1 MRYEMSNLNNKI
13 LTLIEMK
20 REGSYWDYKEKYHSN
35 NAKFIHDIICLAN
48 NLDNKDAYLIFGVSD
63 NGEVK
68 GISGDENR
76 KNQADIVDML
86 RNQKFA
92 GRVPPFV
99 KLETILYSDKEID
112 VLVIFKSN
120 QVPYYLEE
128 QFTRDKSKILPG
140 VIYTR
145 RQDSNTPIDGIASI
159 YEIEHL
165 WRRRFGLDL
174 LPFDK
179 LRNFI
184 KDKYLW
190 ENNSDGRY
198 YKPSPEFTFVE
209 VNDSEDRRR
218 DVFYA
223 YTQMNQSHYFKEYQ
237 FRYHQTILY
246 ESEMVVMDSG
256 RYMTSTPKLE
266 VLDLDIEQHS
276 ALNFLLYN
284 YYTRDSIE
292 WDIHKF
298 LFDSY
303 NHEAVISN
311 RRFLEVILIF
321 DNDDEKEEFNRY
333 LIENLSPLDI
343 EFIQEL
349 QIINNDDRINEITK
363 HEIEVS
369 KFFNRKLQEYRR
381 NLDIKN

>member
-1 MRYEMSNLNNKI
+1 MSNLNNKI
-13 LTLIEMK
+13 FSLIEMK
-20 REGSYWDYKEKYHSN
+20 REGSYWDYKEKYHYN

-68 GISGDENR
+68 GIAGDENK
-76 KNQADIVDML
+76 KNQADIIDLL

-92 GRVPPFV
+92 GRIPPFV
-99 KLETILYSDKEID
+99 KLETILYFDKEID
-112 VLVIFKSN
+112 VLIIFNSN

-128 QFTRDKSKILPG
+128 QFVRDKTKILPG

-145 RQDSNTPIDGIASI
+145 RQDSNTPIDSIASI

-174 LPFDK
+174 SPFDK

-184 KDKYLW
+184 KDKHLW
-190 ENNSDGRY
+190 ENNSNGRY
-198 YKPSPEFTFVE
+198 YKPHPEFTFVE
-209 VNDSEDRRR
+209 VNNSEDRRR

-223 YTQMNQSHYFKEYQ
+223 HTQMNQSHYFKEYQ

-246 ESEMVVMDSG
+246 ESDMVVMDSG
-256 RYMTSTPKLE
+256 RYITSTPNLE

-276 ALNFLLYN
+276 APNFLSYN

-298 LFDSY
+298 LFDSD
-303 NHEAVISN
+303 NHEAEISN

-321 DNDDEKEEFNRY
+321 DNEYEKEEFNRY
-333 LIENLSPLDI
+333 LRENLSPMDI
-343 EFIQEL
+343 EFIQNL
-349 QIINNDDRINEITK
+349 QIINNDERMYEIAK
-363 HEIEVS
+363 HEIKVS
-369 KFFNRKLQEYRR
+369 NFFNGKLQEYRH

>member
-1 MRYEMSNLNNKI
+1 
-13 LTLIEMK
+13 MK

-35 NAKFIHDIICLAN
+35 TAKLIHDIICLAN
-48 NLDNKDAYLIFGVSD
+48 NMDNKDAYLIFGVAD
-63 NGEVK
+63 NGEIK

-76 KNQADIVDML
+76 KNQADIIDML

-92 GRVPPFV
+92 GRIAPLV
-99 KLETILYSDKEID
+99 KLETILLLNKEID
-112 VLVIFKSN
+112 VLVIFNSN
-120 QVPYYLEE
+120 LVPYYLEE
-128 QFTRDKSKILPG
+128 QYTRGKSKILPG

-174 LPFDK
+174 LPFEK
-179 LRNFI
+179 LRYFI
-184 KDKYLW
+184 KDKFSW
-190 ENNSDGRY
+190 ENNSVGRY
-198 YKPSPEFTFVE
+198 YKLQPEFTFVE

-218 DVFYA
+218 NVFYA
-223 YTQMNQSHYFKEYQ
+223 FTQMNESHYFQKYQ

-256 RYMTSTPKLE
+256 RYITSTPNLE
-266 VLDLDIEQHS
+266 VLDFDIEQHS
-276 ALNFLLYN
+276 APNLLSYN

-298 LFDSY
+298 LFDSD

-311 RRFLEVILIF
+311 RRFLKVILIF
-321 DNDDEKEEFNRY
+321 DNESEKEEFNRY
-333 LIENLSPLDI
+333 LRENLSHLDM
-343 EFIQEL
+343 EFIQNL
-349 QIINNDDRINEITK
+349 QTINNDDRMYDIVE

-369 KFFNRKLQEYRR
+369 IFFNRKLQEYRH

>member
-1 MRYEMSNLNNKI
+1 MSNLNNKI
-13 LTLIEMK
+13 LSLIEMK

-48 NLDNKDAYLIFGVSD
+48 NIDNKDAYLIFGVSD

-76 KNQADIVDML
+76 KKQADIVDML

-99 KLETILYSDKEID
+99 KLETISYSNKEID
-112 VLVIFKSN
+112 VLVIFSSN
-120 QVPYYLEE
+120 QVPYYLDE

-159 YEIEHL
+159 SEIENL

-174 LPFDK
+174 LLFDK
-179 LRNFI
+179 LRSFI
-184 KDKYLW
+184 KDKSLW

-198 YKPSPEFTFVE
+198 CKLSPEFTFVE

-218 DVFYA
+218 NVFYA
-223 YTQMNQSHYFKEYQ
+223 LTQMNESHYFKKYQ
-237 FRYHQTILY
+237 FRYQQTILY

-256 RYMTSTPKLE
+256 RYITSTPKIE
-266 VLDLDIEQHS
+266 VLDLDNEQHIVP
-276 ALNFLLYN
+276 NFLSYN

-298 LFDSY
+298 LFDSD
-303 NHEAVISN
+303 NPEAVMSN

-321 DNDDEKEEFNRY
+321 DNEDEKEEFNRY
-333 LIENLSPLDI
+333 LIENLSSLDI

-349 QIINNDDRINEITK
+349 QIINNDDRINEITN

-369 KFFNRKLQEYRR
+369 KFFNKKLQEYRR

>member
-13 LTLIEMK
+13 FSLIEMK

-68 GISGDENR
+68 GIAGDENR
-76 KNQADIVDML
+76 KNQADIIDLL

-92 GRVPPFV
+92 GRIPPFV
-99 KLETILYSDKEID
+99 KLETILYFDKEID
-112 VLVIFKSN
+112 VLIIFNSN

-128 QFTRDKSKILPG
+128 QFVRDKTKILPG

-165 WRRRFGLDL
+165 WRRRFGLDR

-184 KDKYLW
+184 KDKHLW
-190 ENNSDGRY
+190 ENNSVGRY
-198 YKPSPEFTFVE
+198 YKLQPEFTFVE
-209 VNDSEDRRR
+209 VNNSEDRRR
-218 DVFYA
+218 NVFYA
-223 YTQMNQSHYFKEYQ
+223 FTQMNESHYFQKYQ

-256 RYMTSTPKLE
+256 RYITSTPNLE
-266 VLDLDIEQHS
+266 VLDFDNEQHS
-276 ALNFLLYN
+276 APNFLSYN

-298 LFDSY
+298 LFDSD

-311 RRFLEVILIF
+311 RRFLKVILIF
-321 DNDDEKEEFNRY
+321 DNESEKEEFNRY
-333 LIENLSPLDI
+333 LRENLSNLDM
-343 EFIQEL
+343 EFIQNL
-349 QIINNDDRINEITK
+349 QTINNDDRMYDIVE

-369 KFFNRKLQEYRR
+369 IIFNRKLQEYRH

>member
-1 MRYEMSNLNNKI
+1 
-13 LTLIEMK
+13 MK

-112 VLVIFKSN
+112 ILVIFKSD

-140 VIYTR
+140 IIYTR

-190 ENNSDGRY
+190 ENNSNGRY
-198 YKPSPEFTFVE
+198 YKLYPEFTFVE

-218 DVFYA
+218 DVFYSL
-223 YTQMNQSHYFKEYQ
+223 TQMNESHYFKEYQ
-237 FRYHQTILY
+237 FRYHQTVLY

-256 RYMTSTPKLE
+256 RYITSTPKIE
-266 VLDLDIEQHS
+266 ILDLDNEQYIIP
-276 ALNFLLYN
+276 NFLSYN

-298 LFDSY
+298 LFDSD

-321 DNDDEKEEFNRY
+321 DNEDEKEEFNRY

-343 EFIQEL
+343 EFIQEI
-349 QIINNDDRINEITK
+349 QIINNDDRINEIAE

-369 KFFNRKLQEYRR
+369 KFFNRKLQEYRH

>member
-1 MRYEMSNLNNKI
+1 MSNLNNKI
-13 LTLIEMK
+13 ISLIEMK

-35 NAKFIHDIICLAN
+35 TAKLIHDIICLAN
-48 NLDNKDAYLIFGVSD
+48 NMDNKDAYLIFGVAD
-63 NGEVK
+63 NGEIK

-76 KNQADIVDML
+76 KNQADIIDML

-92 GRVPPFV
+92 GRIAPLV
-99 KLETILYSDKEID
+99 KLETILLLNKEID
-112 VLVIFKSN
+112 VLVIFNSN
-120 QVPYYLEE
+120 LVPYYLEE
-128 QFTRDKSKILPG
+128 QYTRGKSKILPG

-174 LPFDK
+174 LPFEK
-179 LRNFI
+179 LRYFI
-184 KDKYLW
+184 KDKDLW
-190 ENNSDGRY
+190 EDNSNGRY
-198 YKPSPEFTFVE
+198 YKLYPEFTFVE

-218 DVFYA
+218 NVFYA
-223 YTQMNQSHYFKEYQ
+223 LTQMNESHYFKEYQ

-256 RYMTSTPKLE
+256 RYITSTPKIE
-266 VLDLDIEQHS
+266 VLDLDNEQYIIP
-276 ALNFLLYN
+276 NFLSYN

-298 LFDSY
+298 LFDSD

-311 RRFLEVILIF
+311 RRFLEVVLIF
-321 DNDDEKEEFNRY
+321 DNEDEKEEFNRY

-343 EFIQEL
+343 EFIQEI
-349 QIINNDDRINEITK
+349 QIINNDDRINEVAE

-369 KFFNRKLQEYRR
+369 KFFNRKLQEYRH